1 MLLLDELTT
10 YLEESDQVCNLP
22 KSRRGQI
29 IPPPH
34 LLSVHALSTFN
45 RSTLLFMNYEQISVL
60 EAVLKAVR
68 GPTAVTAL
76 WVTHRLEELEYADGA
91 AYMENGRVV
100 LSGSAADV
108 KKHIQMKREFQKSQ
122 DALQFWT
129 SPL

>member
-1 MLLLDELTT
+1 
-10 YLEESDQVCNLP
+10 
-22 KSRRGQI
+22 
-29 IPPPH
+29 
-34 LLSVHALSTFN
+34 
-45 RSTLLFMNYEQISVL
+45 MNYEQISVL